1 MYDVRQIK
9 RIFAVISLNT
19 VLLSTGCTVVQTTPQ
34 KIANPMTGG
43 FTAEVTITN
52 ADSESKATLTR
63 YGTDAWCVLFSE
75 PQTLAGVQ
83 LDFLDD
89 EVKASYKGLEFSVPQ
104 SAQAIRTELE
114 DLMNIID
121 DMALSPDLNGKTEEN
136 KTGNAGSWLGDLPA
150 VRGQP
155 KESALSQKERKYF
168 SEKVAVEKKIV
179 EKRAERLRE
188 QTSDFHTRLWKKA
201 WKRGKHFFLPNFHR
215 AVFLFHRKRGKA
227 DTVRE
232 RALRR
237 EKRGIE
243 RIKFAYVR
251 FMLRRYHMIDCPPR
265 ADSRYFG
272 KEVFFRRRNDVF

>member
-19 VLLSTGCTVVQTTPQ
+19 VLLSTGCTVVQTVPG

-43 FTAEVTITN
+43 FTAEVTITST
-52 ADSESKATLTR
+52 DSESKATLTR

-121 DMALSPDLNGKTEEN
+121 DMALSPDLSGKTQEN
-136 KTGNAGSWLGDLPA
+136 KIICEGAVEEGSYTLTFTEAGIPEEFSLPCYDVVIVFDSFTPQTGANTAETTIPPASETLPA
-150 VRGQP
+150 M
-155 KESALSQKERKYF
+155 
-168 SEKVAVEKKIV
+168 SEAPASETVTAEQAVIPEAV
-179 EKRAERLRE
+179 PAE
-188 QTSDFHTRLWKKA
+188 
-201 WKRGKHFFLPNFHR
+201 P
-215 AVFLFHRKRGKA
+215 AVM
-227 DTVRE
+227 
-232 RALRR
+232 
-237 EKRGIE
+237 IE
-243 RIKFAYVR
+243 
-251 FMLRRYHMIDCPPR
+251 
-265 ADSRYFG
+265 DSVP
-272 KEVFFRRRNDVF
+272 E

>member
-1 MYDVRQIK
+1 MYDVKHMK

-19 VLLSTGCTVVQTTPQ
+19 VLLSTGCTVVQTVPG

-121 DMALSPDLNGKTEEN
+121 DMALSPDLSGKTDEN
-136 KTGNAGSWLGDLPA
+136 KIICEG
-150 VRGQP
+150 
-155 KESALSQKERKYF
+155 
-168 SEKVAVEKKIV
+168 AVEEGSYTLTFTEAGIPAEFSLPCYGVVIV
-179 EKRAERLRE
+179 FDSFTQQMGTNTSETIVPEVSETLPLVTEVPVSETVPAE
-188 QTSDFHTRLWKKA
+188 Q
-201 WKRGKHFFLPNFHR
+201 
-215 AVFLFHRKRGKA
+215 AVIPEPIPA
-227 DTVRE
+227 EPAAV
-232 RALRR
+232 
-237 EKRGIE
+237 IE
-243 RIKFAYVR
+243 ESV
-251 FMLRRYHMIDCPPR
+251 P
-265 ADSRYFG
+265 
-272 KEVFFRRRNDVF
+272 E

>member
-1 MYDVRQIK
+1 MYDVRHMK
-9 RIFAVISLNT
+9 RIFAVISLNA
-19 VLLSTGCTVVQTTPQ
+19 VLLSTGCTVVQTVPG

-121 DMALSPDLNGKTEEN
+121 DMALSPDLSGKTDEN
-136 KTGNAGSWLGDLPA
+136 KIICEGAIEEGSYTLTFTEAGIPAEFSLPCYGVVIVFDSFTQQTGTNQAETAVPEVSETLPLMTEATVSETVPAEQA
-150 VRGQP
+150 VIP
-155 KESALSQKERKYF
+155 EP
-168 SEKVAVEKKIV
+168 IP
-179 EKRAERLRE
+179 AEP
-188 QTSDFHTRLWKKA
+188 A
-201 WKRGKHFFLPNFHR
+201 M
-215 AVFLFHRKRGKA
+215 V
-227 DTVRE
+227 
-232 RALRR
+232 
-237 EKRGIE
+237 IE
-243 RIKFAYVR
+243 
-251 FMLRRYHMIDCPPR
+251 
-265 ADSRYFG
+265 DSVP
-272 KEVFFRRRNDVF
+272 E

>member
-136 KTGNAGSWLGDLPA
+136 KIICEGDVEEGSYTLTFTEAGIPAEFSLPCYGVVIVFDSFTPQTGTNTAETAIPEASETIPMMTEPSVTETAPA
-150 VRGQP
+150 EQ
-155 KESALSQKERKYF
+155 
-168 SEKVAVEKKIV
+168 AVIPEPIP
-179 EKRAERLRE
+179 AEP
-188 QTSDFHTRLWKKA
+188 A
-201 WKRGKHFFLPNFHR
+201 
-215 AVFLFHRKRGKA
+215 AV
-227 DTVRE
+227 
-232 RALRR
+232 
-237 EKRGIE
+237 IE
-243 RIKFAYVR
+243 
-251 FMLRRYHMIDCPPR
+251 
-265 ADSRYFG
+265 DSVP
-272 KEVFFRRRNDVF
+272 E